1 MSTET
6 RVIEGDETAPGLIR
20 SPNEP
25 LRLLAED
32 ADDLSIMSAA
42 LQDAILRPVDIVWEP
57 AARRVTLA
65 LSRFCWECGGTRVM
79 AAMQFGDVTAVKSR
93 RLPRGPETPLELLA
107 MDFMPGDAPGGRII
121 MMFAGGGDLRIDVE
135 CLDAVLTDLS
145 ERWPARIAPTH
156 LAEEVETA

>member
-1 MSTET
+1 MSTEVT
-6 RVIEGDETAPGLIR
+6 GATEETAAKP
-20 SPNEP
+20 PVEP

-57 AARRVTLA
+57 AARRVTLT

-79 AAMQFGDVTAVKSR
+79 AAMQFGDVSAVKSR
-93 RLPRGPETPLELLA
+93 RLPRGPETALELLA
-107 MDFMPGDAPGGRII
+107 MHFEEAEAPGGRVL

-156 LAEEVETA
+156 LEDGSEQA